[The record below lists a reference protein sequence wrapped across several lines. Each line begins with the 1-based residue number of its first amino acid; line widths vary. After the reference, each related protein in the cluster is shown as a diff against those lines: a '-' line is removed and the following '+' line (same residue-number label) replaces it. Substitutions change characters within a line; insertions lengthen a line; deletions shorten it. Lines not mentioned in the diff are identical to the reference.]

1 MIEGFAARLFRRHIR
16 RRSHRHAWIGQP
28 AIRCHRRSLRR
39 RAGQTDW
46 RRHLREAKVQDLCM
60 APPGHEEIGR
70 LDIAMND
77 PVRVRGVERIA
88 DLHRDV
94 DERTLR

>member
-1 MIEGFAARLFRRHIR
+1 
-16 RRSHRHAWIGQP
+16 
-28 AIRCHRRSLRR
+28 
-39 RAGQTDW
+39 
-46 RRHLREAKVQDLCM
+46 M